1 MSDDAQFEA
10 FLRGEGDLAR
20 QLQALPQPSPSAEL
34 DAAILERARLAVV
47 QQDRAAANDPGVV
60 QPNNPHLAR
69 SVGMRWR
76 VPAGIAAAVLAGLIG
91 HQAFQQSS
99 DMEPA
104 QMSMDDEVVAAP
116 ATEVAQAPAPA
127 EVAPAPAVPT
137 PMADMRAK
145 EQSDRARHAATVAEV
160 ESVQA
165 RRAELGRRSA
175 AAASADAYSGVVA
188 SERVAAAPPHSAP
201 APAPA
206 PAPVVAPAP
215 PPPMERVTVS
225 GSAIK
230 RKTAE
235 GSMPVSVVTTRDV
248 QNTPQA
254 PMPSGDLGALK
265 SVMGENPVAAKPK
278 PPSIPGSV
286 AQEIAAEMQIA
297 MAANGSHLA
306 TKEFDPAGWLV
317 EIEALLNAQKNS
329 EAELEWAMF
338 RKAYPDYA
346 VPEALRKRLDEIKKP
361 AE

>member
-1 MSDDAQFEA
+1 MSDDDAQFEA

-76 VPAGIAAAVLAGLIG
+76 VPGAIAAAVLAGLIG

-104 QMSMDDEVVAAP
+104 QLSMDEEVVAAP

-127 EVAPAPAVPT
+127 EVASAPAVPT

-145 EQSDRARHAATVAEV
+145 EQADRARQAATVAEV
-160 ESVQA
+160 ERVQA

-175 AAASADAYSGVVA
+175 AAASADAYSGAVA
-188 SERVAAAPPHSAP
+188 SERVAAAPPPS

-278 PPSIPGSV
+278 PPPIPGSV

-297 MAANGSHLA
+297 MAANRSYLA

-317 EIEALLNAQKNS
+317 EIETLLNAQKNS
-329 EAELEWAMF
+329 EAEVEWAMF

-346 VPEALRKRLDEIKKP
+346 VPEALRKRLAEIKKP